1 MQNKQT
7 NKKPCDHHFE
17 IQGDFG
23 SSRGAGQIFPTATR
37 KHDSAKKHSAVHC
50 LGKMLNLTTFLQPY
64 LENYFREHIL
74 PQIMMDKRQ
83 EEERRKALL
92 PWAWAAELWEYPRAR
107 SAVSTSWL
115 KSTSFRTRT
124 NSACSSL
131 LSYSRE
137 PSNCSTTQ
145 KTGII
150 KPGGT
155 RFKSK
160 TQTLQSKSQSPWWEG
175 KRQL

>member
-1 MQNKQT
+1 MQVDL
-7 NKKPCDHHFE
+7 C
-17 IQGDFG
+17 G
-23 SSRGAGQIFPTATR
+23 SRGAGQILPIPQINQETR
-37 KHDSAKKHSAVHC
+37 LCKKYSAVHS
-50 LGKMLNLTTFLQPY
+50 LGKMLNLTFLLQP
-64 LENYFREHIL
+64 LFGELFQGEHSSSNH
-74 PQIMMDKRQ
+74 DTG
-83 EEERRKALL
+83 KAWRGEGDALI
-92 PWAWAAELWEYPRAR
+92 PCAWAAELWEYPRAR

-155 RFKSK
+155 KFKSK

-175 KRQL
+175 KR

>member
-1 MQNKQT
+1 MPSWFWWLERYWSNASQSNQK
-7 NKKPCDHHFE
+7 
-17 IQGDFG
+17 
-23 SSRGAGQIFPTATR
+23 TR
-37 KHDSAKKHSAVHC
+37 LSKKHSAIHF
-50 LGKMLNLTTFLQPY
+50 LGKMLNLTVLLQA
-64 LENYFREHIL
+64 LFGELFQGTHSSSHHDTQEA
-74 PQIMMDKRQ
+74 Q
-83 EEERRKALL
+83 EERGDAQI
-92 PWAWAAELWEYPRAR
+92 PCAWAAELWEYPRAR

-150 KPGGT
+150 KPAGT
-155 RFKSK
+155 KFKSK
-160 TQTLQSKSQSPWWEG
+160 TQMLQSKSQSPWGEG